1 MPNLQRHFFQ
11 LMSREI
17 TEDQQLITLLSKNS
31 ADERVAALMLSIS
44 SRNARRKLSSTQFRL
59 PMSRVDIG
67 NYLGL
72 TVETVSRVFSRMQ
85 KMDILQVDNK
95 EIEILDLQG
104 LRQMAN
110 LGG

>member
-1 MPNLQRHFFQ
+1 
-11 LMSREI
+11 
-17 TEDQQLITLLSKNS
+17 LSKNS

-44 SRNARRKLSSTQFRL
+44 TRNARRKLSSTQFRL

-85 KMDILQVDNK
+85 KMDILRVDNK
-95 EIEILDLQG
+95 EIEILDIQG
-104 LRQMAN
+104 LQTMAN
-110 LGG
+110 LGS